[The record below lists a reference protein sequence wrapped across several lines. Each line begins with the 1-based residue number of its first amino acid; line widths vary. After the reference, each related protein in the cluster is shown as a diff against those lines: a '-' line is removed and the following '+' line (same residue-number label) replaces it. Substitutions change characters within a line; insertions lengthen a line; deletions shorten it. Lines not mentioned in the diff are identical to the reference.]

1 MKFILSFALICFSLI
16 SYGQVPQKMSY
27 QAVVRNAQN
36 QLIQNNAVGMRL
48 SILEGSPVG
57 TTVYVETHVPIT
69 NGNGSVTIEIGN
81 GTVVSGVF
89 ANIDWSTGLYWLQTE
104 VDPQGAQGYS
114 ITGVSQLLTVPYA
127 FYCDYALSSA
137 ESIDSIG
144 DNGNGTLT
152 IYYTGGATYTTGVL
166 AGLQGANGAD
176 GIDGI
181 DGESAYELW
190 ISQGNSGTQA
200 AFLDSLIGA
209 DGANGSNGING
220 VDGESTYELW
230 ISQGNS
236 GTEIDFINSLSGTD
250 GTNGVNGIDGVDGTL
265 GANSLMTTTIE
276 PVGLN
281 CASGG
286 VMIEIGLDTNFNNSL
301 DPFEVDPALTTYIC
315 NGSAAALVA
324 GPGIGITGNTISNTS
339 YPNYISNT
347 QIINYTGQTTSQ
359 TYINVD
365 VSPYVSAN
373 ATHVILKVH
382 AYASEYYRLDFRK
395 NSASTGLYEPN
406 HAQIIP
412 NQDIHELQL
421 MVPLDANGSFEYVFY
436 KFAGATNGT
445 VTVDIIGYTE

>member
-1 MKFILSFALICFSLI
+1 MKFIISCALIFISLT

-57 TTVYVETHVPIT
+57 NAVYVETHVPIT

-81 GTVVSGVF
+81 GAVVSGVF
-89 ANIDWSTGLYWLQTE
+89 TNIDWSTGLYWLQTE

-152 IYYTGGATYTTGVL
+152 IYYTGGATYTTGIL
-166 AGLQGANGAD
+166 AGLEGANGV
-176 GIDGI
+176 DGI
-181 DGESAYELW
+181 DGESAYDIW
-190 ISQGNSGTQA
+190 I
-200 AFLDSLIGA
+200 L
-209 DGANGSNGING
+209 
-220 VDGESTYELW
+220 
-230 ISQGNS
+230 QGNS

-250 GTNGVNGIDGVDGTL
+250 GTDGIDGIDGESAYDIWILQGNSGTEIDFINSLSGADGIDGVNGSL

-276 PVGLN
+276 PAGPN
-281 CASGG
+281 CVDGG
-286 VMIEIGLDTNFNNSL
+286 VMIEIGLDTNFSNVL
-301 DPFEVDPALTTYIC
+301 DPFEIDPALTTFIC
-315 NGSAAALVA
+315 NGSAATLNA
-324 GPGIGITGNTISNTS
+324 GPGIDITGNTISNTS
-339 YPNYISNT
+339 YPNYISNAL
-347 QIINYTGQTTSQ
+347 IVNYTGQTTSQ

-365 VSPYVSAN
+365 VSGYVSPN
-373 ATHVILKVH
+373 ATHVLLNVH

-395 NSASTGLYEPN
+395 NGSSTGIYEPD
-406 HAQIIP
+406 HAKIFP
-412 NQDIHELQL
+412 NADIRELQL
-421 MVPLDANGSFEYVFY
+421 MVPLDANGSFEYLFY
-436 KFAGATNGT
+436 KFAGGTDGT
-445 VTVDIIGYTE
+445 VMIDIVGYTE